1 MDAFSTP
8 YPPFQRSLYI
18 SSPAGIH
25 HRFPNL
31 QHHGGVGRR
40 SAMRYQSLQRI
51 TTSLNRSHRN
61 RIQLPLKSTICL
73 DLSFEFNCNSIMDDS
88 GAKKEIRSGDGLS
101 VVKDTKETEKL
112 PEIPPPPEKPL
123 PGDCCGSGCVRCV
136 WDIYY
141 EELEEYN
148 KLYKRQSDST
158 IGSKVS

>member
-1 MDAFSTP
+1 MDAFSTR

-18 SSPAGIH
+18 SSPPGNH

-31 QHHGGVGRR
+31 QHHGGVACRL
-40 SAMRYQSLQRI
+40 AMRFHNLQRI
-51 TTSLNRSHRN
+51 TTALNLSHRN
-61 RIQLPLKSTICL
+61 RIQLSLKSTIYL
-73 DLSFEFNCNSIMDDS
+73 DLSFDFNSNSIMDGS
-88 GAKKEIRSGDGLS
+88 GAKNEIRSGDGLS
-101 VVKDTKETEKL
+101 AVKDTKETEKL

-148 KLYKRQSDST
+148 KLCKGKSDAT